1 MDTRRRLEAL
11 AIASLTERAC
21 PSPELLAAY
30 ALGMLSG
37 TEQLQVAAHARSCP
51 ICTADVAACRPPER
65 WGASIVAAPL
75 APAVVQGRRG
85 DAEAPVRRFVTAD
98 ILVELTISPPE
109 GELWRLTGMI
119 SREGSGLASRPIIMQ
134 SGRRRYRQ
142 VSDDQGFFTF
152 DALRAGRYTLS
163 VLDGQ
168 TRVQIQDLVL
178 NHDST

>member
-1 MDTRRRLEAL
+1 MDTHRRLEAL

-30 ALGMLSG
+30 ALGMLDG
-37 TEQLQVAAHARSCP
+37 AQQLQVAAHVRSCP
-51 ICTADVAACRPPER
+51 ICTHDVAACRPPER
-65 WGASIVAAPL
+65 RGVIVVAAPL
-75 APAVVQGRRG
+75 APTLAQGRRG
-85 DAEAPVRRFVTAD
+85 DAEGSVRRFVTAD

-109 GELWRLTGMI
+109 GEFWRLTGMI
-119 SREGSGLASRPIIMQ
+119 SREERGIAGRPIVMQ

-168 TRVQIQDLVL
+168 TTVQIQDLVL
-178 NHDST
+178 KHDST